1 MRIQGE
7 AVVSRLVPCE
17 SREATRALMSTATS
31 VMVSQRTGL
40 SATQTSFVMH
50 IVGVAFKRP
59 LTPDSQPP
67 AVQASQTHPPP
78 A

>member
-1 MRIQGE
+1 
-7 AVVSRLVPCE
+7 
-17 SREATRALMSTATS
+17 MSTATS

>member
-1 MRIQGE
+1 
-7 AVVSRLVPCE
+7 
-17 SREATRALMSTATS
+17 MSIATS
-31 VMVSQRTGL
+31 VMVSQRTGP
-40 SATQTSFVMH
+40 SATQTSIVMH
-50 IVGVAFKRP
+50 IVVVALTRP